1 MDWGDWEDK
10 IIFGIGAVLVLFWLL
25 AILKGWI

>member
-10 IIFGIGAVLVLFWLL
+10 IIFGISAVLVLLWLL